1 VSAVLGFLVAILHR
15 HGWVGHLGTYH
26 DGHLTPGRL
35 GLSSYKRWAELT
47 RTDQN
52 PHSLS
57 SHLINTPHSPSQ
69 TPTQPATMQ
78 FTAILAV
85 LAAAVA
91 TQAAVIGVTT
101 PLGLASPL
109 EKRLTCSLPGGET
122 WCLANCYA
130 QGFCDSYCS
139 AK

>member
-1 VSAVLGFLVAILHR
+1 
-15 HGWVGHLGTYH
+15 
-26 DGHLTPGRL
+26 
-35 GLSSYKRWAELT
+35 
-47 RTDQN
+47 
-52 PHSLS
+52 
-57 SHLINTPHSPSQ
+57 
-69 TPTQPATMQ
+69 MQ

-109 EKRLTCSLPGGET
+109 EKRLTCSLPNGET

-139 AK
+139 AKYVVFRLQSLIRRC